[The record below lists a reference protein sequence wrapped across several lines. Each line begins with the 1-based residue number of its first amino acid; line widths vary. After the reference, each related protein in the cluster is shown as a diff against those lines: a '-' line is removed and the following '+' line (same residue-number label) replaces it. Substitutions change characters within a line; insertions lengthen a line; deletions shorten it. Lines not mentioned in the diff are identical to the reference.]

1 MTDVLVEHPRGT
13 HAAAARAKPGR
24 RRAAPAQV
32 ASGRRADIEGLR
44 AVAVLGVLAFHAGL
58 PWLPGGYVGVDVFF
72 VISGYLITG
81 LVTTELQETG
91 RVSFARFY
99 ARRVK
104 RLLPAAALVLVVTAA
119 FSAVILSP
127 LARGQA
133 GSDITSA
140 ALYVSNWHF
149 AAQQTDYL
157 AASTNPS
164 PVLHYWSL
172 SVEEQYYVLWPLILV
187 GTVWWARR
195 KGLVAARAV
204 LLAVLGVGVL
214 SLLWSLVWTG
224 VNPPYA
230 FFGTMTRAWEL
241 ALGGLLALTAASVA
255 RMAEGARAAVGWLG
269 LGAVVWSMV
278 VFTEDVPFPGTAAL
292 VPALGAA
299 AVIAAGLP
307 RPAHRAV
314 PAYGV
319 DPGAGL
325 LLGLGPMRSVGRVSY
340 SLYLW
345 HWPPL
350 VLVPIAIGAPLS
362 PAAGLL
368 VVALSAVPA
377 VLSYRY
383 VEEPFRHSSA
393 LVEFP
398 RRALVLAVVVTV
410 LGAGA
415 GLLLGRTA
423 PSTVIDVPEPQPNG
437 TVATVEVD
445 PSAARTDFPGPY
457 KDGCHSGFRDKEP
470 EACVYG
476 DKESTTRV
484 ALLGDSHAIQWFPAL
499 EPMAKQQGWA
509 LEVDTKSSCSAADV
523 LQYEKKN
530 IQRVYT
536 ECPVWR
542 EAVIQ
547 RWTDDPAIRPAVV
560 FVASRD
566 FLTVMDGDRK
576 LGPLA
581 SLEAQRDGLERT
593 FARLAG
599 LGIDVVVM
607 GDVLAPGFD
616 MPECLS
622 AHPDDPLTCSFAA
635 ADAAPKLAADR
646 AAAAEAQV
654 PVIETTSAMCPDG
667 TCPPVR
673 NGVMVYRDDHHVT
686 ATYARTLLPL
696 IQEQLEQTSAWQ
708 RLTST

>member
-1 MTDVLVEHPRGT
+1 M
-13 HAAAARAKPGR
+13 
-24 RRAAPAQV
+24 
-32 ASGRRADIEGLR
+32 
-44 AVAVLGVLAFHAGL
+44 
-58 PWLPGGYVGVDVFF
+58 
-72 VISGYLITG
+72 
-81 LVTTELQETG
+81 
-91 RVSFARFY
+91 
-99 ARRVK
+99 
-104 RLLPAAALVLVVTAA
+104 
-119 FSAVILSP
+119 
-127 LARGQA
+127 
-133 GSDITSA
+133 
-140 ALYVSNWHF
+140 
-149 AAQQTDYL
+149 
-157 AASTNPS
+157 
-164 PVLHYWSL
+164 
-172 SVEEQYYVLWPLILV
+172 
-187 GTVWWARR
+187 
-195 KGLVAARAV
+195 
-204 LLAVLGVGVL
+204 
-214 SLLWSLVWTG
+214 
-224 VNPPYA
+224 
-230 FFGTMTRAWEL
+230 
-241 ALGGLLALTAASVA
+241 
-255 RMAEGARAAVGWLG
+255 
-269 LGAVVWSMV
+269 
-278 VFTEDVPFPGTAAL
+278 
-292 VPALGAA
+292 
-299 AVIAAGLP
+299 
-307 RPAHRAV
+307 
-314 PAYGV
+314 
-319 DPGAGL
+319 
-325 LLGLGPMRSVGRVSY
+325 
-340 SLYLW
+340 
-345 HWPPL
+345 
-350 VLVPIAIGAPLS
+350 
-362 PAAGLL
+362 
-368 VVALSAVPA
+368 
-377 VLSYRY
+377 
-383 VEEPFRHSSA
+383 
-393 LVEFP
+393 
-398 RRALVLAVVVTV
+398 

-423 PSTVIDVPEPQPNG
+423 PSTVIDVPEPQANG

-445 PSAARTDFPGPY
+445 PSTARTDFPGPY

-470 EACVYG
+470 AACVYG

-499 EPMAKQQGWA
+499 EPLAKQQGWA

-654 PVIETTSAMCPDG
+654 PVIETASAMCPDG